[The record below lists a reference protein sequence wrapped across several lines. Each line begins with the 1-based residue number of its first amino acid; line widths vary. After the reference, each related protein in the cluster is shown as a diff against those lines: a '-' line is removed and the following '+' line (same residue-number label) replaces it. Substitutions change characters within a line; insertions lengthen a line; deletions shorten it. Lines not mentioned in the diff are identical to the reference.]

1 MGGRRG
7 LDRGRAG
14 SRGISL
20 APVTEEPSAPGEELQ
35 YCPYCRNNLVL
46 RLLPSEDRPRLVCDR
61 GHILYVNPKVIVGVI
76 PERSGSILLMRRAT
90 EPRYGAW
97 TFPGGFMEIDETAEE
112 CAAREA
118 QEEVGVQV
126 SVAKLVGVYSRSL
139 PHGPGI
145 VSIVYR
151 GRITGGGV
159 KPGREALEAH
169 WFRPEDIPWDELAY
183 ETTRWAL
190 RDWLNSRRDTSR
202 KRS

>member
-7 LDRGRAG
+7 VDRGRAC

-20 APVTEEPSAPGEELQ
+20 EPVIQQPSAPGEELQ
-35 YCPYCRNNLVL
+35 YCPHCAAPLAL

-76 PERSGSILLMRRAT
+76 PERRGRILLMRRAI

-118 QEEVGVQV
+118 QEEVGIQV
-126 SVAKLVGVYSRSL
+126 SVGKLVGVYSRPA
-139 PHGPGI
+139 PHTPGI

-151 GRITGGGV
+151 GRITGGEV
-159 KPGREALEAH
+159 KPGREALEAR

-183 ETTRWAL
+183 ETTNWAL

-202 KRS
+202 KRN